1 MFHKSQWL
9 FLGCSSITYIILIT
23 YILLQS
29 YEITEFTNLRESLI
43 NSFELPKRGKTQQQ
57 NR

>member
-29 YEITEFTNLRESLI
+29 YEITELQPSWIFD
-43 NSFELPKRGKTQQQ
+43 
-57 NR
+57 